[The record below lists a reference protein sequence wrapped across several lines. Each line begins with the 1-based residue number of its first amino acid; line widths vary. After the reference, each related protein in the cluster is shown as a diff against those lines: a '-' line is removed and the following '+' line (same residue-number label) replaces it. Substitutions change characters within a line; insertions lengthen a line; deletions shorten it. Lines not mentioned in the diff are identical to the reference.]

1 MGGGRSPGGHSPG
14 GRPLSHTF
22 KGGGGGRA
30 GGGGGGAGGGGGV
43 GGCGGF
49 LCGGGGARGAGGP
62 SATRSSHPS
71 PLSLSPSLSLLTTP
85 SMSSI
90 LVFDE
95 PTDVSFS
102 GLGVGGGASEAAPR
116 PRAPSRGR
124 RRARARRSPS
134 PMHSRQASHP
144 FWRSTSRPHS
154 MDSRLAR
161 PVMARLFRSL
171 LTPSIIFLVRTDGGP
186 RSPAPA
192 ARAAGPASGISVHHP
207 RCEDTTLCVWPRV
220 VPPHFFAAL
229 PDRFFCGIFPQFCG
243 LPTAAARR
251 AALRSGPCHRGR
263 RRPPFPTAIPVA
275 SHQNAHPR
283 PGNCRAVVK
292 LPIFFS
298 ARTALACIHA

>member
-1 MGGGRSPGGHSPG
+1 MWDSSW
-14 GRPLSHTF
+14 
-22 KGGGGGRA
+22 
-30 GGGGGGAGGGGGV
+30 V
-43 GGCGGF
+43 
-49 LCGGGGARGAGGP
+49 GGARRAGGP

-171 LTPSIIFLVRTDGGP
+171 LTPSISFLVQTDGGR

-229 PDRFFCGIFPQFCG
+229 SDRFFVVFSHSFVDSRRQPPAEPLC
-243 LPTAAARR
+243 AR
-251 AALRSGPCHRGR
+251 GPAHRGR
-263 RRPPFPTAIPVA
+263 RRPPSPTAIPVA

-292 LPIFFS
+292 LPTFFS